1 MKCNVSVTIYSTILI
16 CGKKHVFSLDSL
28 WPHKTLICACLSIWL
43 LGEIFGNVWIQDTVS
58 GWVFFL
64 GNVCVL
70 KGKGVGV
77 KTMRRA
83 VVKFP

>member
-1 MKCNVSVTIYSTILI
+1 M
-16 CGKKHVFSLDSL
+16 FPLDSL
-28 WPHKTLICACLSIWL
+28 WPHRTLICTCMAFFFFFGDWSFL
-43 LGEIFGNVWIQDTVS
+43 EIYGCVQDTVS

-77 KTMRRA
+77 KAVRRA

>member
-1 MKCNVSVTIYSTILI
+1 
-16 CGKKHVFSLDSL
+16 
-28 WPHKTLICACLSIWL
+28 

-77 KTMRRA
+77 KAVRRA

>member
-1 MKCNVSVTIYSTILI
+1 MAVCRIQ
-16 CGKKHVFSLDSL
+16 SL
-28 WPHKTLICACLSIWL
+28 
-43 LGEIFGNVWIQDTVS
+43 GGF
-58 GWVFFL
+58 FFL

-77 KTMRRA
+77 KAVRRA